1 MASMRCLLALFLA
14 WPLFLILILVLIFLV
29 LLCFLPR
36 PLCSYLVEEVA
47 RDLDAFDGFEL
58 HLFHVDAV
66 VADGRALLVIEE
78 WRELNLV
85 EVDGLGVHAA
95 LAPAL
100 VEGLAFGLTRRL
112 AERANEAAC
121 FLGVLVVSIA
131 PVLTFL

>member
-47 RDLDAFDGFEL
+47 RDLDALDCFEL
-58 HLFHVDAV
+58 HVLHVDAV
-66 VADGRALLVIEE
+66 IADGRALLVIEE
-78 WRELNLV
+78 WRELEFV

-100 VEGLAFGLTRRL
+100 VVVLAFGLTRRL
-112 AERANEAAC
+112 AKRAYEAAR
-121 FLGVLVVSIA
+121 LHGVFGVSIA